1 MSINDNW
8 FKEDWHLPEDQQWK
22 NRQNINPPNFMN
34 INEALA
40 FMYNNNLD
48 MQKKI
53 LEKLEKIEKMLE
65 EK

>member
-1 MSINDNW
+1 MNHNDKM
-8 FKEDWHLPEDQQWK
+8 FKEDWWLSEDQQWK

-34 INEALA
+34 IDEAIA
-40 FMYNNNLD
+40 FMHNNNLE
-48 MQKKI
+48 MQRKI